1 MNTKQGILF
10 ISVALLLF
18 CTFTSV
24 ASAKTWYVDDD
35 GGAGIDFTM
44 IQDAINVAKSG
55 ETIIVRNG
63 TYTEKVEVYINYL
76 TIKSENGSASTI
88 VQAVSTNDPV
98 FKIIS
103 DYVTISDSDSNNVMD
118 NTCSFSKKWHGI
130 YIDRSDSN
138 TIVNNI
144 CSSNNWG
151 GIYISDSSD
160 NIIYCNNFI
169 NNAYNGW
176 CKDTGNSWN
185 SVKRIGYT
193 YKGQTHRS
201 KLGNYWGDYSGC
213 DRDSNGIGDSSYW
226 INQDKDYYPL
236 MMRFENYV

>member
-63 TYTEKVEVYINYL
+63 TYTEKVEVYVNYL

-103 DYVTISDSDSNNVMD
+103 DYVTISGFTVTRSGKAGISLYYADYCTISN
-118 NTCSFSKKWHGI
+118 NTCSDNSGDGIILRWSNSNRIMNNTCSKNAYGI
-130 YIDRSDSN
+130 YLMESN
-138 TIVNNI
+138 DNILSNNNFSHNDGDGMFIEKSNSNSITNNI
-144 CSSNNWG
+144 CSTSNKWD
-151 GIYISDSSD
+151 GIYLKISENNSVTNNICSD
-160 NIIYCNNFI
+160 N
-169 NNAYNGW
+169 G
-176 CKDTGNSWN
+176 
-185 SVKRIGYT
+185 
-193 YKGQTHRS
+193 
-201 KLGNYWGDYSGC
+201 
-213 DRDSNGIGDSSYW
+213 
-226 INQDKDYYPL
+226 
-236 MMRFENYV
+236 